1 MAGIKVG
8 LIGLGFMGEVHARYF
23 TANPKVERL
32 AVASPVPAEREKAQ
46 AKYGAVVYEDYREML
61 AKERPDAVDVC
72 TPNATHPDMAVAGLE
87 AGANVLV
94 EKPLALSLP
103 EIDRA
108 LETERRTGK
117 KLLVAHSLRFS
128 DAYAK
133 GHELLVGGRIG
144 DPVFLIGKYKWFKDF
159 NKYSAWKRDS
169 SASGGGML
177 MQSGIHIVDTLVWY
191 AGARPVEVSGRAD
204 KLIFKDFPIE
214 DNFIGT
220 ITFENG
226 VLAHFIGSS
235 ATKGFI
241 DYGVEVYGTTGAL
254 RVDSTAVPGS
264 LDLDGHSV
272 QLFQEQTDLGNQG
285 VLMQPSLPRRD
296 MWQVQVNH
304 FVDVAEGSAEPLVS
318 GEAARRTMQVLF
330 GLYESARTGQ
340 PVRIQ

>member
-8 LIGLGFMGEVHARYF
+8 LIGLGFMGGVHAKYYQ
-23 TANPKVERL
+23 ANPKVERL
-32 AVASPVPAEREKAQ
+32 AVATPVPAEQETARE
-46 AKYGAVVYEDYREML
+46 KYGAVVYADFREML
-61 AKERPDAVDVC
+61 ARERPEAVDVC
-72 TPNATHPDMAVAGLE
+72 TPNATHPAMAVAALE
-87 AGANVLV
+87 AGAHVMV
-94 EKPLALSLP
+94 EKPLALSLL
-103 EIDRA
+103 EIDRI
-108 LETERRTGK
+108 LETARRTGRK
-117 KLLVAHSLRFS
+117 VLVGHSLRFS
-128 DAYAK
+128 DAYSR
-133 GHELLVGGRIG
+133 GHAFLADGRIG

-159 NKYSAWKRDS
+159 NRYPAWKTDA

-214 DNFIGT
+214 DNFLAT

-241 DYGVEVYGTTGAL
+241 DYGVEAYGTAGAL

-272 QLFQEQTDLGNQG
+272 QLFQEKTEYGDRGTLI
-285 VLMQPSLPRRD
+285 QPTLPRRD
-296 MWQVQVNH
+296 MWQVQVDH
-304 FVDVAEGSAEPLVS
+304 FVDVAEGTAEPAVS
-318 GEAARRTMQVLF
+318 GEAARRTMEVLF
-330 GLYESARTGQ
+330 GLYESARTGR
-340 PVRIQ
+340 PLRL